1 MMKIQLI
8 SNKNV
13 FLQFIPL
20 SDEFDQKNIENDK
33 KNRDQFSFDLDVGFS
48 EVDKSQ
54 FMVTIQAELTK
65 KDQYLMQMVFVS
77 EFEVNQDIDEEFK
90 NSKFPYVNAP
100 AIAYPFFRSFV
111 ANTLVNAGW
120 DVHYLP
126 SVNFEKLYNDKNQ
139 NQQQE

>member
-1 MMKIQLI
+1 MKIQLI

-20 SDEFDQKNIENDK
+20 NDEFDQENFKQDK
-33 KNRDQFSFDLDVGFS
+33 KNRDQFSFDLDVVFS
-48 EVDKSQ
+48 EVDSAQ

-77 EFEVNQDIDEEFK
+77 EFKVDRDIDEAFK
-90 NSKFPYVNAP
+90 TSKFPYVNAP

-126 SVNFEKLYNDKNQ
+126 SVNFEKLYNDKNKKHS
-139 NQQQE
+139 EK